1 MAVAKPPYPLEV
13 RRSLDR
19 GHKECRAENGAVP
32 YEPVIVRTADLT
44 GDGRP
49 DFVVDYRAA
58 RCSGYLGMFNRT
70 RGWDLEILVT
80 NSRGRVVPVF
90 AGRVRDHDLS
100 SGPGPSHERRF
111 DYRDR

>member
-70 RGWDLEILVT
+70 RGWDL
-80 NSRGRVVPVF
+80 
-90 AGRVRDHDLS
+90 
-100 SGPGPSHERRF
+100 
-111 DYRDR
+111 